1 MTEALST
8 PAAAGV
14 PVLTV
19 AGPCATIRFRRP
31 AVHNRIEPIDL
42 ETLSNLFNQI
52 EADTTL
58 RVAVFTATGRS
69 FSSGFHIGEMGGLI
83 HAADHS
89 FERIADRLERL
100 RVPTICALQGSVYGG
115 ATDLALACDFRIG
128 VNGMSM
134 RMPAAR
140 LGLHYYPGG
149 LRRYVSRL
157 GVDVAKLLFLT
168 AETIDA
174 QRMLAIGFLTEL
186 VEPTQLMNR
195 VENLAEQL
203 AGNAPLAVQG
213 MKAAINDIA
222 RGDIDLAAL
231 AAATDASQYTRD
243 LAEGR
248 AAWQE
253 KRPPRFAGA

>member
-89 FERIADRLERL
+89 FERIADL
-100 RVPTICALQGSVYGG
+100 
-115 ATDLALACDFRIG
+115 
-128 VNGMSM
+128 
-134 RMPAAR
+134 
-140 LGLHYYPGG
+140 
-149 LRRYVSRL
+149 
-157 GVDVAKLLFLT
+157 AKLQLDDAKEDLEEAEKEEEEAKSGGSSKATGSKSKKAT
-168 AETIDA
+168 ARE
-174 QRMLAIGFLTEL
+174 E
-186 VEPTQLMNR
+186 
-195 VENLAEQL
+195 
-203 AGNAPLAVQG
+203 
-213 MKAAINDIA
+213 
-222 RGDIDLAAL
+222 
-231 AAATDASQYTRD
+231 
-243 LAEGR
+243 
-248 AAWQE
+248 
-253 KRPPRFAGA
+253 